1 MQRLGAAKS
10 AGRKPVVRVLAAPVE
25 PLPGL
30 AEVLTFTAPRL
41 PAAAA
46 NALYEGG
53 HAGWFASDAGRRDV
67 ERWALAVAR
76 GAAAGDYDKAREATR
91 KLLLQASV
99 AGTSLLE
106 RHTLL
111 ERLGEI
117 IVRELEARG
126 MDRARLLAARR
137 LLVRLRQLGLEESR
151 S

>member
-10 AGRKPVVRVLAAPVE
+10 ARRKPVVRVFAAPVE

-30 AEVLTFTAPRL
+30 AELLTVAAPSL

-106 RHTLL
+106 RHTML

-117 IVRELEARG
+117 IVRELEGRG